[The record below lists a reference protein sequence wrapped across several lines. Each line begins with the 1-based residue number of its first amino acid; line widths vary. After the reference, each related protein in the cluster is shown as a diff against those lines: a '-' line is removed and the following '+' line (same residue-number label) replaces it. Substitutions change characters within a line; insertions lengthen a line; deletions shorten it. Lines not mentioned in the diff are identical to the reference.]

1 MSTNVHPTVR
11 LLEATAA
18 CCPFDV
24 EASSDLRLALDFLGR
39 PVAPTVVIQASY
51 VAAVAIGVALSLLAL
66 FIPGQFRLVVVLAGV
81 TIGLLTT
88 HTIQAAPQL
97 WATARR
103 TSALGAA
110 PDLVARTVLSMR
122 LSPTPERAADFAAR
136 TGDGILGASLA
147 NHVRQHRHSGLSGLV
162 AFGDAWADLF
172 PALRRSVALVSA
184 AGNASGH
191 DRERLLDR
199 ALSVVMAGT
208 RDQME
213 SFGAQVRTPVTA
225 LYAFGVLLPTALV
238 ALLPAGSAVGVA
250 VTPLTVVAIYN
261 VALPA
266 VLLGAAAWLLARR
279 PVAFPPP
286 AVTTDQ
292 DGVPDRT
299 GLAIALGVGAG
310 GLVAVSASVI
320 APRWAAV
327 VGAIG
332 IGTGLGMVCYYR
344 PVVSRYD
351 RIRRIEA
358 GLPDA
363 LTLISRR
370 VANGRAVETA
380 IEHTGEEL
388 DDEIGAVLRAGALR
402 HRQLQISVEEA
413 FLGRDGVLTD
423 VPSPRVRGSVAL
435 LALASEE
442 GRPAGTALLALGDH
456 VEDLQAI
463 EREARRSLAHVC
475 QTLQTTGMLFG
486 PLVAGATVA
495 LAEGIGGEAFL
506 AERTQSLIWL
516 GGPVGV
522 YVLLLAVILTA
533 LATGLTR
540 GLDRE
545 LLGYRIGRALC
556 SATGA
561 YLSAYL
567 LVGTLL

>member
-1 MSTNVHPTVR
+1 MSTDAHPAVS

-18 CCPFDV
+18 CCPFDA

-39 PVAPTVVIQASY
+39 PVAPTVVIRASY
-51 VAAVAIGVALSLLAL
+51 VTGATVSVVLSLFAL
-66 FIPGQFRLVVVLAGV
+66 LVSGQFRLVVVLAGL
-81 TIGLLTT
+81 TAGLLTT
-88 HTIQAAPQL
+88 HTIQAVPQL

-238 ALLPAGSAVGVA
+238 ALLPAGSAVGIA
-250 VTPLTVVAIYN
+250 VTPLTVAAIYN

-266 VLLGAAAWLLARR
+266 VLIGAAAWLLARR

-310 GLVAVSASVI
+310 GLVAVGTSMI

-332 IGTGLGMVCYYR
+332 VGTGLGLGCYYR

-363 LTLISRR
+363 LTLIGRR

-380 IEHTGEEL
+380 IDRTGEEL

-442 GRPAGTALLALGDH
+442 GRPAGTAVLALGDH

-506 AERTQSLIWL
+506 AERTQSLVWL

-545 LLGYRIGRALC
+545 LLGYRTGRALC

-561 YLSAYL
+561 YLIAYL

>member
-1 MSTNVHPTVR
+1 MSPSTHPAVS
-11 LLEATAA
+11 LLELTAA

-24 EASSDLRLALDFLGR
+24 EPSSDLRLALDFLGR
-39 PVAPTVVIQASY
+39 PVGPGVVIRAGY
-51 VAAVAIGVALSLLAL
+51 VAGAAVGLVVSLFALVV
-66 FIPGQFRLVVVLAGV
+66 PPQFRLVVVLAAV
-81 TIGLLTT
+81 TVGLLTT
-88 HTIQAAPQL
+88 HTIQTVPRL

-122 LSPTPERAADFAAR
+122 LSPTPERAADFTAR
-136 TGDGILGASLA
+136 TGDGILAESLA
-147 NHVRQHRHSGLSGLV
+147 SHARQSRHTGLSGLV

-184 AGNASGH
+184 AGNAT
-191 DRERLLDR
+191 DRDRDRLLDR
-199 ALSVVMAGT
+199 ALSVVMEGT

-238 ALLPAGSAVGVA
+238 ALLPAGSAVGLA
-250 VTPLTVVAIYN
+250 VTPLTVVAIYDI
-261 VALPA
+261 ALPA
-266 VLLGAAAWLLARR
+266 VLIGAAAWLLARR

-292 DGVPDRT
+292 DGVPDRRR
-299 GLAIALGVGAG
+299 LAVAAGVGVG
-310 GLVAVSASVI
+310 GLVAVGTALI
-320 APRWAAV
+320 APPWAAA
-327 VGAIG
+327 VGAVG
-332 IGTGLGMVCYYR
+332 FGAGFALWLYYR
-344 PVVSRYD
+344 PVVSQYD
-351 RIRRIEA
+351 RIRRIEE

-363 LTLISRR
+363 LTLIGRR

-402 HRQLQISVEEA
+402 HRQLQIGVEEA

-456 VEDLQAI
+456 VEDLRAI
-463 EREARRSLAHVC
+463 ERESRRSLAHVC

-506 AERTQSLIWL
+506 AERTQSLVWL

-522 YVLLLAVILTA
+522 YVLLLAVVLTS

-545 LLGYRIGRALC
+545 LLGYRIGRAVC
-556 SATGA
+556 CATTA

-567 LVGTLL
+567 LVGTMM